1 MGQLSHVIARSLP
14 GNIKEKGL
22 AVWVE
27 IGGGM
32 FLTQPVE
39 TGLLVPEGTIFRAIR
54 KYSCSSRR
62 APAAPEVE
70 VQFLTGC
77 AK

>member
-1 MGQLSHVIARSLP
+1 MGQLSHAIARSLP

-22 AVWVE
+22 AVLVE

-32 FLTQPVE
+32 FLTQLVE
-39 TGLLVPEGTIFRAIR
+39 TGLLVPEGTTFRVIR

-62 APAAPEVE
+62 APAEPEVE